1 LVGLSF
7 SVEENKAFYIPIPS
21 KYKDAIE
28 IINKFKPIYENEKIL
43 KIGQNIKY
51 DYEVLKKYGV
61 EIKGKMFDTMIAH
74 YLIQPELHHNMDYM
88 AEVYLK
94 YQTIHI
100 EELIGP
106 KGKNQKN
113 MRDLD
118 PKEIYEYA
126 SEDADVTLKLY
137 HVLEPKLKEVN
148 AEHLFWNIEMP
159 LVPVLADMELNGVCL
174 DTDALKETSKIF
186 NKRMAKYEQE
196 IYEEAGETFNIS
208 SPKQVGEILFGKM
221 KIIEKP
227 KKTKTGQYVTSEEVL
242 QTLRS
247 KNKIVDNILKYRGLK
262 KLLNTYIDNLPT
274 LINPQTGHIHTSFNQ
289 ALTAT
294 GRLSSSDPNLQNI
307 PIRSED
313 GKEIRK
319 CFIPEYGCLFF
330 SADYSQIELRI
341 MAHLSGD
348 ENMIEAF
355 KEGFDI
361 HKTTAARIWKKP
373 IEEVSD
379 SERKKAKQANF
390 GIIYGITTYGLAQ
403 RMEIPNGEARDLIHD
418 YFETFPK
425 VHEYMEKAKEIARQK
440 GYAETIFGRR
450 RYLADINSH
459 NGTVRGYAER
469 NAINAPIQGSEADII
484 KVAMIRIW
492 QRFRKEGIQSKMILQ
507 VHDELNFSVYPEEKE
522 KVEKIVLEEMQNAYH
537 LNVPLIADAGWGK
550 NWLEAH

>member
-1 LVGLSF
+1 
-7 SVEENKAFYIPIPS
+7 
-21 KYKDAIE
+21 
-28 IINKFKPIYENEKIL
+28 
-43 KIGQNIKY
+43 
-51 DYEVLKKYGV
+51 
-61 EIKGKMFDTMIAH
+61 
-74 YLIQPELHHNMDYM
+74 
-88 AEVYLK
+88 
-94 YQTIHI
+94 
-100 EELIGP
+100 
-106 KGKNQKN
+106 
-113 MRDLD
+113 
-118 PKEIYEYA
+118 
-126 SEDADVTLKLY
+126 
-137 HVLEPKLKEVN
+137 
-148 AEHLFWNIEMP
+148 
-159 LVPVLADMELNGVCL
+159 
-174 DTDALKETSKIF
+174 
-186 NKRMAKYEQE
+186 
-196 IYEEAGETFNIS
+196 
-208 SPKQVGEILFGKM
+208 
-221 KIIEKP
+221 
-227 KKTKTGQYVTSEEVL
+227 
-242 QTLRS
+242 
-247 KNKIVDNILKYRGLK
+247 
-262 KLLNTYIDNLPT
+262 
-274 LINPQTGHIHTSFNQ
+274 
-289 ALTAT
+289 
-294 GRLSSSDPNLQNI
+294 
-307 PIRSED
+307 
-313 GKEIRK
+313 
-319 CFIPEYGCLFF
+319 
-330 SADYSQIELRI
+330 